1 MLLQGILVCAALSF
15 NAWQSHALK
24 DKAIDQCPVGKCPGR
39 WFFFLAEKWGQNE
52 TKEQPK
58 RMVSSRGVDMG
69 LDSWYEDADWSAA
82 VFACRCF
89 DRVTCCV
96 SARPACSPLKQCLF
110 TYRNGA
116 PPNGMD
122 TPWKKAAKSLFK
134 EWHAHFL
141 LGFSPMPGL

>member
-24 DKAIDQCPVGKCPGR
+24 TKPLTNALLERAPAGG
-39 WFFFLAEKWGQNE
+39 FFFLAEKWGHKE

-58 RMVSSRGVDMG
+58 SMVSSRGVHMG
-69 LDSWYEDADWSAA
+69 LGSWYEDADWSAA

-89 DRVTCCV
+89 DQVTCCV
-96 SARPACSPLKQCLF
+96 SARPACFPLKQCLF

-116 PPNGMD
+116 PPNGMY
-122 TPWKKAAKSLFK
+122 TPGKKAAESLLK
-134 EWHAHFL
+134 EWHVHFL